1 MSDDTL
7 FRVPL
12 VIRGTVIDDFR
23 AEFPG
28 RRGGGFATAPVSDYL
43 DRLVLHDAPRGSYEL
58 SRRRATERPRDPSR
72 RLRDSSRPRPAYRS

>member
-28 RRGGGFATAPVSDYL
+28 RRGGGWQW
-43 DRLVLHDAPRGSYEL
+43 
-58 SRRRATERPRDPSR
+58 
-72 RLRDSSRPRPAYRS
+72 